1 METIVGLFHNHHDAD
16 RAMDAL
22 EDAGFTRDVLSVV
35 AQEGIVDVEEIDDD
49 GTSYD
54 ADDDDHI
61 DAGEG
66 AAIGAAE
73 GGIIGGLAGLLA
85 GIGAIAIPGVGPV
98 IAVGSLATALA
109 ATIGGA
115 AVGAGSGA
123 LAGGLVGALID
134 AGVPDEHAHSYA
146 EGVRRGG
153 VLVSVH
159 AQGQQAGIA
168 KNIMLNAGA
177 VDINTARDDWM
188 DDGWPGVVAG
198 VPPTNRVNY

>member
-16 RAMDAL
+16 RALDAL
-22 EDAGFTRDVLSVV
+22 EDAGLTRDVLSVV
-35 AQEGIVDVEEIDDD
+35 AQEGVVDVDEIDDD
-49 GTSYD
+49 GTIY
-54 ADDDDHI
+54 DDDDDNI

-98 IAVGSLATALA
+98 IAAGSLATALA

-123 LAGGLVGALID
+123 LTGGLVGALID
-134 AGVPDEHAHSYA
+134 AGVPDEHAHTYA

-153 VLVSVH
+153 VLVTVH
-159 AQGQQAGIA
+159 AQGQHAGIA
-168 KNIMLNAGA
+168 KNIMHNAGA
-177 VDINTARDDWM
+177 VDVDTVRDDWM